1 MAISCSLASDLLRTS
16 SCGYQLLQI
25 NDIYLANY
33 SDVQSVAVSAGTSGE
48 TVTAITMSGSSKW
61 YHIEP
66 TKNSVSYTD
75 DLTVDETNGSK
86 YRTQTLSF
94 NISGAYTETM
104 KSAVD
109 ALSLGRYLAVVITAD
124 GSALM
129 LGKNVGLEASA
140 QSVAG
145 GSDNN
150 GVSVTLSCDIAES
163 STPVSNDAL
172 ETVKGLGA

>member
-1 MAISCSLASDLLRTS
+1 MAISCSLATDLLRTS

-33 SDVQSVAVSAGTSGE
+33 NDVQSVAVSAGTSGE
-48 TVTAITMSGSSKW
+48 TVTGITMSGSSKW

-66 TKNSVSYTD
+66 QKNSVSYTD
-75 DLTVDETNGSK
+75 DLVVDDANGSK
-86 YRTQTLSF
+86 YRSQTLTF
-94 NISGAYTETM
+94 NVSGAYTDAM

-129 LGKNVGLEASA
+129 LGKNVGMEASA

-145 GSDNN
+145 GSDSN

-163 STPVSNDAL
+163 STPVSEEAL
-172 ETVKGLGA
+172 NTVKGVE

>member
-1 MAISCSLASDLLRTS
+1 MAISCSLATDLLRTS

-33 SDVQSVAVSAGTSGE
+33 NDVQSVAVSAGTSGE

-66 TKNSVSYTD
+66 QKNSVSYTD
-75 DLTVDETNGSK
+75 DLTVDDTNGQK
-86 YRTQTLSF
+86 YRTQTLTFSV
-94 NISGAYTETM
+94 SGAYTETM

-124 GSALM
+124 GSSLM

-140 QSVAG
+140 QSIAG
-145 GSDNN
+145 GSDSN
-150 GVSVTLSCDIAES
+150 GISVTLSCDIAES
-163 STPVSNDAL
+163 TTPVSEEAMN
-172 ETVKGLGA
+172 TVKGVE